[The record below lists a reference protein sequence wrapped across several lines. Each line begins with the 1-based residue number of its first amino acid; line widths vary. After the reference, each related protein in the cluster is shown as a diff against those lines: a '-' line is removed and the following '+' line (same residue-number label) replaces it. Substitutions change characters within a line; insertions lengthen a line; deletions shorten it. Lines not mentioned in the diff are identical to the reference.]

1 MEKGC
6 EKKLTF
12 LQART
17 AQAII
22 CVFETGRPQPDYGR
36 VTYLPGDYGQLSY
49 GRSQFTLTSGSL
61 YLLIKSFTAQMAE
74 QKHPRVEHPLAA
86 YLPQFEAADP
96 ALNYDLTLRALLQ
109 DAAHDP
115 AMQKAQDQLA
125 QRFYWTPACN
135 EAARFGLHEP
145 LAITIVYDSIVHG
158 SWPLIRRR
166 TSDKHGEPQNIG
178 ARDWALCYIKE
189 RRAWLIG
196 HKNQLLHHT
205 AYRMRALKRLAEQ
218 GNWRLDLPLSVRGIT
233 IDRAAVCQRPPQ
245 PALAAQAPLLRLTQ
259 PPLESP
265 EIAQI
270 AALVGAPQQ
279 NVFNRVLE
287 GHIKKFQAE
296 NGLVCDGIVGPATR
310 AALGI

>member
-1 MEKGC
+1 MDIKDPDPEAGYADKI
-6 EKKLTF
+6 TF

-61 YLLIKSFTAQMAE
+61 YLLIKNFTAQVAE
-74 QKHPRVEHPLAA
+74 QEHPRVEHPRVAHPRVAHPRVEHPLAA

-96 ALNYDLTLRALLQ
+96 ALNYDLTLRAMLQ

-178 ARDWALCYIKE
+178 ARAWSLCYIKE
-189 RRAWLIG
+189 RRIWLTE

-218 GNWRLDLPLSVRGIT
+218 GNWRLDLPLSVRGLT

-259 PPLESP
+259 PPLEKSRNRP
-265 EIAQI
+265 DRRSDRR
-270 AALVGAPQQ
+270 APAKC
-279 NVFNRVLE
+279 L
-287 GHIKKFQAE
+287 
-296 NGLVCDGIVGPATR
+296 
-310 AALGI
+310 